1 MVEFQI
7 ISQQNDIFFSRH
19 PQNKFNLQKNKFNL
33 MKNDQ
38 QKKFEILQLH
48 IYYIS
53 ITL

>member
-19 PQNKFNLQKNKFNL
+19 PQYEFNLQKNKFNS
-33 MKNDQ
+33 MKNNE
-38 QKKFEILQLH
+38 QKKFEILQLY
-48 IYYIS
+48 IYNIS